1 MKKLE
6 ILDYLGFILERFNL
20 IIIMDLLLPRSGLI
34 QQLIILSFKKAS
46 VQQRAAPSHSH
57 SALSTA
63 ILGRRMASKL
73 CADATESESV
83 S

>member
-1 MKKLE
+1 
-6 ILDYLGFILERFNL
+6 
-20 IIIMDLLLPRSGLI
+20 MDLLLPRSGFF
-34 QQLIILSFKKAS
+34 QHLIILSFKKAS
-46 VQQRAAPSHSH
+46 DQQRAAPSHSH

-83 S
+83 SW